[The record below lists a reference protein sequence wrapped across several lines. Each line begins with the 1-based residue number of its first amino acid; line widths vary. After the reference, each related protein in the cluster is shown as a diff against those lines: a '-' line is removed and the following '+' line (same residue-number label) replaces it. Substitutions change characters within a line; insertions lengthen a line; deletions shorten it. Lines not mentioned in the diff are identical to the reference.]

1 MSSASLAPEPYRA
14 VAARLPGAVCVVAVA
29 WRGAVHA
36 TTVSS
41 AVSVSLDPA
50 QLLFVV
56 HADARLADALGEVD
70 LWTLSVLAADQGPV
84 ADWLASAGRPVVD
97 QLLRVPH
104 VVSPLTGAVRVAGAA
119 AWFDARTAA
128 VHPGGDHVIVVGTV
142 LDARE
147 GGGAGALVHLRGGL
161 RPLT

>member
-1 MSSASLAPEPYRA
+1 
-14 VAARLPGAVCVVAVA
+14 
-29 WRGAVHA
+29 
-36 TTVSS
+36 
-41 AVSVSLDPA
+41 
-50 QLLFVV
+50 
-56 HADARLADALGEVD
+56 
-70 LWTLSVLAADQGPV
+70 
-84 ADWLASAGRPVVD
+84 
-97 QLLRVPH
+97 VPH
-104 VVSPLTGAVRVAGAA
+104 VVSPLTGAARVQGAA